1 MDVFEAMIG
10 RRSVRRF
17 TGEPV
22 AAEDLER
29 ILEAGRVA
37 PSWANTQC
45 WEVVLVR
52 DPAIKDQLVETIHK
66 SNPGRKAVAA
76 APLVLA
82 AAGRRGSSGYYKGK
96 VQTAFGDWLMFDV
109 ALFLDHVTLAAHAL
123 GYGTVHV
130 GMFDHAAAARVLG
143 IPDDLQLLELVPIG
157 RPDPAKIPKMPKRRA
172 VAEFVHHEKY
182 RPNVVT

>member
-1 MDVFEAMIG
+1 MDVFEAMIE

-17 TGEPV
+17 TDEPV
-22 AAEDLER
+22 DERDLER

-45 WEVVLVR
+45 WEIVVVH
-52 DPAIKDQLVETIHK
+52 DPEIKGQLVETIHQT
-66 SNPGRKAVAA
+66 NPGRKAVAA

-82 AAGRRGSSGYYKGK
+82 AAGRRGSSGYYKGA

-109 ALFLDHVTLAAHAL
+109 ALFLHNVTLAAHAL

-143 IPDDLQLLELVPIG
+143 LPVELQLLELVPIG
-157 RPDPAKIPKMPKRRA
+157 RPDPARIPKMPKRRA
-172 VAEFVHHEKY
+172 LAEFVHREKY
-182 RPNVVT
+182 RSPESA

>member
-17 TGEPV
+17 TDAPV
-22 AAEDLER
+22 AEQDLER

-52 DPAIKDQLVETIHK
+52 SAEVKSQLVETIHK
-66 SNPGRKAVAA
+66 TNPGRKAVAG

-82 AAGRRGSSGYYKGK
+82 AAGRRGASGYYKGE

-109 ALFLDHVTLAAHAL
+109 ALFLHNVTLAAHAL

-130 GMFDHAAAARVLG
+130 GMFDHAAASRVLG
-143 IPDDLQLLELVPIG
+143 LPPELQLLELVPIG
-157 RPDPAKIPKMPKRRA
+157 RPDPAKEPKMPKRRA
-172 VAEFVHHEKY
+172 VTEFVHHEKF
-182 RPNVVT
+182 RAPEPD

>member
-1 MDVFEAMIG
+1 MDVFEAMVG

-17 TGEPV
+17 TDAPV
-22 AAEDLER
+22 EEQDLQR

-52 DPAIKDQLVETIHK
+52 DPEIVARLVATIDK

-82 AAGRRGSSGYYKGK
+82 AAGRRGRSGYYKDK

-109 ALFLDHVTLAAHAL
+109 ALFLDHITLAAHAL

-130 GMFDHAAAARVLG
+130 GMFDHAAAAAVLEL
-143 IPDDLQLLELVPIG
+143 PDDLQLLELVPIG
-157 RPDPAKIPKMPKRRA
+157 RPDPAKTPKMPKRRP

-182 RPNVVT
+182 R